1 MKIRR
6 ADMEVNMDR
15 ESLRA
20 MGLTEEQIEAVMKSH
35 GQSTQGLQAQIAQSN
50 LEMARLRGV
59 EMEYN
64 TFKSQKPKEEPK
76 KPENPELIEAQRQI
90 AELRSDMNRKDIAN
104 YALSK
109 GISGEQSA
117 NILLAFGDNVEA
129 AKLAIDSIHQIIS
142 DTDKSARDSEKQAL
156 LNNTPNPNGVVV
168 APSGTEPSPAEQ
180 IALAL
185 GKSANATNKQSEA
198 IIASY
203 TN

>member
-1 MKIRR
+1 
-6 ADMEVNMDR
+6 MEVNMDR

-20 MGLTEEQIEAVMKSH
+20 MGLTEEQIESVMKSH
-35 GQSTQGLQAQIAQSN
+35 GQSTQSLQAQIAQGN

-64 TFKSQKPKEEPK
+64 AFKAQKPKEEPK
-76 KPENPELIEAQRQI
+76 KPENPELLEAQRQI

-117 NILLAFGDNVEA
+117 NILIAFGDNVEA
-129 AKLAIDSIHQIIS
+129 AKLAIDSISQIIS
-142 DTDKSARDSEKQAL
+142 DTDKSARDSEKQML
-156 LNNTPNPNGVVV
+156 LNGTPNP
-168 APSGTEPSPAEQ
+168 SGANYQPPADSQTQAEQ
-180 IALAL
+180 IALSL
-185 GKSANATNKQSEA
+185 GKTANSTSKDSEA

-203 TN
+203 KS

>member
-1 MKIRR
+1 M

-117 NILLAFGDNVEA
+117 NILIAFGDNVEA

>member
-1 MKIRR
+1 
-6 ADMEVNMDR
+6 MDR

-20 MGLTEEQIEAVMKSH
+20 MGLTEEQIESVMKSH
-35 GQSTQGLQAQIAQSN
+35 GQSTQSLQAQIAQNN

-59 EMEYN
+59 EMEY
-64 TFKSQKPKEEPK
+64 TAFKAQKPKEEPK
-76 KPENPELIEAQRQI
+76 KVENPEMLEAQRQI
-90 AELRSDMNRKDIAN
+90 AELRSEMNRKDIAN

-117 NILLAFGDNVEA
+117 NILLAFGDNVES
-129 AKLAIDSIHQIIS
+129 AKLAIDSISQIIS
-142 DTDKSARDSEKQAL
+142 DTDKSARDSEKQMW
-156 LNNTPNPNGVVV
+156 LNGTPNP
-168 APSGTEPSPAEQ
+168 SGNVTPPANEPTQAEQ

>member
-1 MKIRR
+1 
-6 ADMEVNMDR
+6 MEVNMDR

-20 MGLTEEQIEAVMKSH
+20 MGLTEEQIESVMKSH
-35 GQSTQGLQAQIAQSN
+35 GQSTQSLQAQIAQNN

-59 EMEYN
+59 EMEY
-64 TFKSQKPKEEPK
+64 TAFKAQKPKEEPK
-76 KPENPELIEAQRQI
+76 KVENPEMLEAQRQI
-90 AELRSDMNRKDIAN
+90 AELRSEMNRKDIAN

-117 NILLAFGDNVEA
+117 NILLAFGDNVES
-129 AKLAIDSIHQIIS
+129 AKLAIDSISQIIS
-142 DTDKSARDSEKQAL
+142 DTDKSARDSEKQMW
-156 LNNTPNPNGVVV
+156 LNGTPNP
-168 APSGTEPSPAEQ
+168 SGNVTPPANEPTQAEQ

>member
-1 MKIRR
+1 
-6 ADMEVNMDR
+6 MDR

-20 MGLTEEQIEAVMKSH
+20 MGLTEEQIESVMKSH
-35 GQSTQGLQAQIAQSN
+35 GQSTQSLQAQIAQNN

-59 EMEYN
+59 EMEYKA
-64 TFKSQKPKEEPK
+64 FKAQKPKEEPK
-76 KPENPELIEAQRQI
+76 KVENPEMLEAQRQI
-90 AELRSDMNRKDIAN
+90 AELRSEMNRKDIAN

-117 NILLAFGDNVEA
+117 NILLAFGDNVES
-129 AKLAIDSIHQIIS
+129 AKLAIDSISQIIS
-142 DTDKSARDSEKQAL
+142 DTDKSARDSEKQMW
-156 LNNTPNPNGVVV
+156 LNGTPNP
-168 APSGTEPSPAEQ
+168 SGNVTPPANEPTQAEQ

>member
-1 MKIRR
+1 
-6 ADMEVNMDR
+6 MDR

-20 MGLTEEQIEAVMKSH
+20 MGLTEEQIESVMKSH
-35 GQSTQGLQAQIAQSN
+35 GQSTQSLQAQIAQNN

-59 EMEYN
+59 EMEY
-64 TFKSQKPKEEPK
+64 TAFKANKPKEEPK
-76 KPENPELIEAQRQI
+76 KAEDPAMLEAQRQI
-90 AELRSDMNRKDIAN
+90 AELRSEMNRKDIAN

-117 NILLAFGDNVEA
+117 NILLAFGDNVES
-129 AKLAIDSIHQIIS
+129 AKLAIDSISQIIS
-142 DTDKSARDSEKQAL
+142 DTDKSARDSEKQAW
-156 LNNTPNPNGVVV
+156 LNGTPNPSGNV
-168 APSGTEPSPAEQ
+168 APPANEPSPAEQ

>member
-1 MKIRR
+1 M
-6 ADMEVNMDR
+6 NR
-15 ESLRA
+15 EELRA
-20 MGLTEEQIEAVMKSH
+20 MGLTEEQIESVMKSH
-35 GQSTQGLQAQIAQSN
+35 GQATQGLQTQIAQSN

-59 EMEYN
+59 EVEYN
-64 TFKSQKPKEEPK
+64 TLKAQKPKEEPK
-76 KPENPELIEAQRQI
+76 KVENPEMLEAQRQI
-90 AELRSDMNRKDIAN
+90 AELRSEMNRKDIAN

-117 NILLAFGDNVEA
+117 NILLAFGDNVES
-129 AKLAIDSIHQIIS
+129 AKLAIDSISQIIS

-156 LNNTPNPNGVVV
+156 LNSTPNPNGVVL
-168 APSGTEPSPAEQ
+168 PTQGEEKSPAEQ

>member
-1 MKIRR
+1 
-6 ADMEVNMDR
+6 MDR

-20 MGLTEEQIEAVMKSH
+20 MGLTEEQIESVMKSH
-35 GQSTQGLQAQIAQSN
+35 GQSTQSLQAQIAQNN

-59 EMEYN
+59 EMEY
-64 TFKSQKPKEEPK
+64 TAFKAQKPKEEPK
-76 KPENPELIEAQRQI
+76 KVENPEMLEAQRQI
-90 AELRSDMNRKDIAN
+90 AELRSEMNRKDIAN

-109 GISGEQSA
+109 GISGERSA
-117 NILLAFGDNVEA
+117 NILLAFGDNVES
-129 AKLAIDSIHQIIS
+129 AKLAIDSISQIIS
-142 DTDKSARDSEKQAL
+142 DTDKSARDSEKQMW
-156 LNNTPNPNGVVV
+156 LNGTPNP
-168 APSGTEPSPAEQ
+168 SGNVTPPANEPTQAEQ

>member
-1 MKIRR
+1 
-6 ADMEVNMDR
+6 MDR

-20 MGLTEEQIEAVMKSH
+20 MGLTEEQIESVMKSH
-35 GQSTQGLQAQIAQSN
+35 GQSTQSLQAQIAQNN

-59 EMEYN
+59 EMEY
-64 TFKSQKPKEEPK
+64 TAFKAQKPKEEPK
-76 KPENPELIEAQRQI
+76 KVENPEMLEAQRQI
-90 AELRSDMNRKDIAN
+90 AELRSEMNRKDIAN

-117 NILLAFGDNVEA
+117 NILLAFGDNVES
-129 AKLAIDSIHQIIS
+129 AKLAIDSISQIIS
-142 DTDKSARDSEKQAL
+142 DTDKSARDSEKQMW
-156 LNNTPNPNGVVV
+156 LNGTPNPSGNV
-168 APSGTEPSPAEQ
+168 APPANEPTQAEQ

>member
-1 MKIRR
+1 M
-6 ADMEVNMDR
+6 NR
-15 ESLRA
+15 EELRA
-20 MGLTEEQIEAVMKSH
+20 MGLTEEQIESVMKSH
-35 GQSTQGLQAQIAQSN
+35 GQSTQSLQAQIAQTN
-50 LEMARLRGV
+50 LEMARLKGV

-64 TFKSQKPKEEPK
+64 TFKANQPKPEPK
-76 KPENPELIEAQRQI
+76 KQENPELLDAQRQI

-109 GISGEQSA
+109 GISGEEST
-117 NILLAFGDNVEA
+117 NILIAFGDDVER
-129 AKLAIDSIHQIIS
+129 AKLAIDSISRIIS
-142 DTDKSARDSEKQAL
+142 NTDKSARDSEKQAW
-156 LNNTPNPNGVVV
+156 LNNTPNPSGVV
-168 APSGTEPSPAEQ
+168 PPTEEHTQSAAEQ

>member
-1 MKIRR
+1 M
-6 ADMEVNMDR
+6 NR
-15 ESLRA
+15 EELRA
-20 MGLTEEQIEAVMKSH
+20 MGLTEEQIESVMKSH
-35 GQSTQGLQAQIAQSN
+35 GQSTQSLQAQIAQNN

-59 EMEYN
+59 EMEY
-64 TFKSQKPKEEPK
+64 TAFKANKPKEEPK
-76 KPENPELIEAQRQI
+76 KVEDPAMLEAQRQI
-90 AELRSDMNRKDIAN
+90 AELRSEMNRKDIAN

-117 NILLAFGDNVEA
+117 NILLAFGDNVES
-129 AKLAIDSIHQIIS
+129 AKLAIDSISQIIS
-142 DTDKSARDSEKQAL
+142 DTDKSARDSEKQMW
-156 LNNTPNPNGVVV
+156 LNGTPNP
-168 APSGTEPSPAEQ
+168 SGNVTPPANEPTQAEQ

>member
-1 MKIRR
+1 
-6 ADMEVNMDR
+6 MDR

-20 MGLTEEQIEAVMKSH
+20 MGLTEEQIESVMKSH
-35 GQSTQGLQAQIAQSN
+35 GQSTQSLQAQIAQNN

-59 EMEYN
+59 EMEY
-64 TFKSQKPKEEPK
+64 TAFKANKPKEEPK
-76 KPENPELIEAQRQI
+76 KVEDSAMLEAQRQI
-90 AELRSDMNRKDIAN
+90 AELRSEMNRKDIAN

-117 NILLAFGDNVEA
+117 NILLAFGDNVES
-129 AKLAIDSIHQIIS
+129 AKLAIDSISQIIS
-142 DTDKSARDSEKQAL
+142 DTDKSARDSEKQMW
-156 LNNTPNPNGVVV
+156 LNGTPNP
-168 APSGTEPSPAEQ
+168 SGNVTPPANEPTQAEQ

>member
-1 MKIRR
+1 
-6 ADMEVNMDR
+6 MDR

-20 MGLTEEQIEAVMKSH
+20 MGLTEEQIESVMKSH
-35 GQSTQGLQAQIAQSN
+35 GQSTQSLQAQIAQNN

-59 EMEYN
+59 EMEY
-64 TFKSQKPKEEPK
+64 TAFKANKPKEEPK
-76 KPENPELIEAQRQI
+76 KVEDPAMLEAQRQI
-90 AELRSDMNRKDIAN
+90 AELRSEMNRKDIAN

-117 NILLAFGDNVEA
+117 NILLAFGDNVES
-129 AKLAIDSIHQIIS
+129 AKLAIDSISQIIS
-142 DTDKSARDSEKQAL
+142 DTDKSARDSEKQAWL
-156 LNNTPNPNGVVV
+156 SGTPNPSGNV
-168 APSGTEPSPAEQ
+168 APPANEPSPAEQ

>member
-1 MKIRR
+1 M
-6 ADMEVNMDR
+6 NR
-15 ESLRA
+15 EELRA
-20 MGLTEEQIEAVMKSH
+20 MGLTEEQIESVMKSH
-35 GQSTQGLQAQIAQSN
+35 GQSTQSLQAQIAQNN

-59 EMEYN
+59 EMEY
-64 TFKSQKPKEEPK
+64 TAFKANKPKEEPK
-76 KPENPELIEAQRQI
+76 KAEDPAMLEAQRQI
-90 AELRSDMNRKDIAN
+90 AELRSEMNRKDIAN

-117 NILLAFGDNVEA
+117 NILLAFGDNVES
-129 AKLAIDSIHQIIS
+129 AKLAIDSISQIIS
-142 DTDKSARDSEKQAL
+142 DTDKSARDSEKQMW
-156 LNNTPNPNGVVV
+156 LNGTPNP
-168 APSGTEPSPAEQ
+168 SGNVTPPANEPTQAEQ

>member
-1 MKIRR
+1 M
-6 ADMEVNMDR
+6 NR
-15 ESLRA
+15 EELRA
-20 MGLTEEQIEAVMKSH
+20 MGLTEEQIESVMKSH
-35 GQSTQGLQAQIAQSN
+35 GQSTQSLQAQIAQNN

-64 TFKSQKPKEEPK
+64 TLKTQKPKDEPK
-76 KPENPELIEAQRQI
+76 KVEDPAMLDAQRQI
-90 AELRSDMNRKDIAN
+90 AELRSEMNRKDIAN

-117 NILLAFGDNVEA
+117 NILLAFGDNVES
-129 AKLAIDSIHQIIS
+129 AKLAIDSISQIIS
-142 DTDKSARDSEKQAL
+142 DTDKSARDSEKQAW
-156 LNNTPNPNGVVV
+156 LNGTPNP
-168 APSGTEPSPAEQ
+168 SGNVTPPANEPSPAEQ

>member
-1 MKIRR
+1 
-6 ADMEVNMDR
+6 MDR

-20 MGLTEEQIEAVMKSH
+20 MGLTEEQVEAVMKSH
-35 GQSTQGLQAQIAQSN
+35 GQSTQSLQAQIAQNN

-59 EMEYN
+59 EMEY
-64 TFKSQKPKEEPK
+64 TAFKAQKPKEEPK
-76 KPENPELIEAQRQI
+76 KVENPEMLEAQRQI
-90 AELRSDMNRKDIAN
+90 AELRSEMNRKDIAN

-117 NILLAFGDNVEA
+117 NILLAFGDNVES
-129 AKLAIDSIHQIIS
+129 AKLAIDSISQIIS
-142 DTDKSARDSEKQAL
+142 DTDKSARDSEKQMW
-156 LNNTPNPNGVVV
+156 LNGTPNP
-168 APSGTEPSPAEQ
+168 SGNVTPPANEPTQAEQ